1 MMSLPRMVVLMD
13 PPEHCNPKKDSTLAM
28 VEAAQRRG
36 WLVWCLLAGGLSL
49 RDGVAQAAAR
59 PFRVDLAAR
68 PWFELGAVETLSLG
82 HGDLVLARRDPPFDV
97 EYLHDTHLLEV
108 AEVAGALVVNRP
120 QALRDLNEKLATQL
134 FPALCP
140 PTCVSR
146 DASVLKAF
154 VAQHGDCVGKI
165 LDAMGGRSIFR
176 LGPADPNLNVILE
189 TLTDDGQ
196 RLALVQRFLPEIV
209 DGDKRVLVID
219 GEPAPWLLA
228 RLPQGDEFRGNL
240 ARGGRGEVRP
250 LGAAERAIVA
260 ELGPW
265 LKARGLWFVGLD
277 VIGDR
282 LTEINVTSP
291 TCVREIA
298 AATGYDAAE
307 ALFERLE
314 LRLQERRGS

>member
-1 MMSLPRMVVLMD
+1 MSQPRVVVLMD

-36 WLVWCLLAGGLSL
+36 WPVWCLLAGGLSL
-49 RDGVAQAAAR
+49 RDGRIEARARRFSVGLAAA
-59 PFRVDLAAR
+59 
-68 PWFELGAVETLSLG
+68 PWFRLGAAEPLLLG
-82 HGDLVLARRDPPFDV
+82 AGDLILARRDPPFDV
-97 EYLHDTHLLEV
+97 EYLHDTHLLDI
-108 AEVAGALVVNRP
+108 AEAAGALVVNRP
-120 QALRDLNEKLATQL
+120 QSLRDLNEKLATQW
-134 FPALCP
+134 FPAWCP

-146 DASVLKAF
+146 EASVLKAF
-154 VAQHGDCVGKI
+154 VAEQGDCVGKI

-176 LGPADPNLNVILE
+176 LAPQDPNLNVILE
-189 TLTDDGQ
+189 TLTEHGE

-219 GEPAPWLLA
+219 GEPAPWMLA

-250 LGAAERAIVA
+250 LGDAERRIVA
-260 ELGPW
+260 ALGPW
-265 LKARGLWFVGLD
+265 LRARGLYFVGLD

-298 AATGYDAAE
+298 AATGFDAAE
-307 ALFERLE
+307 RLFECLEARLE
-314 LRLQERRGS
+314 AGRGA

>member
-1 MMSLPRMVVLMD
+1 MDTPRLVVLMD
-13 PPEHCNPKKDSTLAM
+13 PPDGCNPKKDTSLAM

-36 WLVWCLLAGGLSL
+36 WPVWCLMSGGLSL
-49 RDGVAQAAAR
+49 RDGTVRASAGRFRVDVNAR
-59 PFRVDLAAR
+59 PFYQLAA
-68 PWFELGAVETLSLG
+68 PEMLVLGA
-82 HGDLVLARRDPPFDV
+82 GDVVLARRDPPFDV
-97 EYLHDTHLLEV
+97 EYLHDTHLLDI
-108 AEVAGALVVNRP
+108 AEAHGALVVNRP
-120 QALRDLNEKLATQL
+120 QPLRDLNEKLATQL
-134 FPALCP
+134 FPGLCP

-146 DASVLKAF
+146 DAMVLKAF
-154 VAQHGDCVGKI
+154 IAEQGDCVGKI

-176 LGPADPNLNVILE
+176 LGAKDPNLNVILE
-189 TLTDDGQ
+189 TLTDDGR

-219 GEPAPWLLA
+219 GEAAPWLLA

-250 LGAAERAIVA
+250 LTDTERGIVA
-260 ELGPW
+260 VLGPW
-265 LKARGLWFVGLD
+265 LKARGLMFVGLD

-307 ALFERLE
+307 VLFQALER
-314 LRLQERRGS
+314 RLQDVRST

>member
-1 MMSLPRMVVLMD
+1 MHLPRVVVLMD

-36 WLVWCLLAGGLSL
+36 WPVWCLLAGGLAL
-49 RDGVAQAAAR
+49 VDGRVSATAR
-59 PFRVDLAAR
+59 PFRIDLGLQ
-68 PWFELGAVETLSLG
+68 PWFELGAAEPLWLG
-82 HGDLVLARRDPPFDV
+82 AGDLVLARRDPPFDV
-97 EYLHDTHLLEV
+97 EYLHDTHLLDV
-108 AEVAGALVVNRP
+108 AEAAGALVVNRP
-120 QALRDLNEKLATQL
+120 QSLRDLNEKLATQL

-146 DASVLKAF
+146 DAAVLKDF
-154 VAQHGDCVGKI
+154 VAGQGACVGKI

-176 LGPADPNLNVILE
+176 LASSDPNLNVILE
-189 TLTDDGQ
+189 TLTDDGR
-196 RLALVQRFLPEIV
+196 RLALVQRYLPEIV
-209 DGDKRVLVID
+209 EGDKRVLVID
-219 GEPAPWLLA
+219 GEAAPWLLA

-240 ARGGRGEVRP
+240 ARGGRGEVRA
-250 LGAAERAIVA
+250 LGEAELKIV
-260 ELGPW
+260 ETLGPW
-265 LKARGLWFVGLD
+265 LRARGLYFVGLD

-307 ALFERLE
+307 VLFQRLDAR
-314 LRLQERRGS
+314 LRGG

>member
-1 MMSLPRMVVLMD
+1 MHLPRVVVLMD
-13 PPEHCNPKKDSTLAM
+13 PPERCNPKKDSTLAM

-36 WLVWCLLAGGLSL
+36 WPVWCLLAEGLALDGGRVL
-49 RDGVAQAAAR
+49 ATAR
-59 PFRVDLAAR
+59 PFRVDLAQR
-68 PWFELGAVETLSLG
+68 PWFELGAEQRLSLG
-82 HGDLVLARRDPPFDV
+82 AGDLVLARRDPPFDV
-97 EYLHDTHLLEV
+97 EYLHDTHLLEI

-120 QALRDLNEKLATQL
+120 QSLRDLNEKLATQL
-134 FPALCP
+134 FPELCP

-146 DASVLKAF
+146 DAAVLKTF
-154 VAQHGDCVGKI
+154 VAAQGDCVGKI

-176 LGPADPNLNVILE
+176 LAAADPNLNVILE
-189 TLTDDGQ
+189 TLTDDGR
-196 RLALVQRFLPEIV
+196 RLALVQRYLPEIA

-219 GEPAPWLLA
+219 GMAAPWLLA

-240 ARGGRGEVRP
+240 ARGGRGEVRA
-250 LGAAERAIVA
+250 LGESEQKIVDS
-260 ELGPW
+260 LGPW
-265 LKARGLWFVGLD
+265 LRARGLYFVGLD

-307 ALFERLE
+307 VLFQRLE
-314 LRLQERRGS
+314 RHLRGG

>member
-1 MMSLPRMVVLMD
+1 MSVPRVVVLMD
-13 PPEHCNPKKDSTLAM
+13 PPERCNPKKDSTLAM

-36 WLVWCLLAGGLSL
+36 WPVWCLLAGGLSL
-49 RDGVAQAAAR
+49 YEGAAVVMAR
-59 PFRVDLAAR
+59 SFRVDLKAT
-68 PWFELGAVETLSLG
+68 PWFVLGALERLVLG
-82 HGDLVLARRDPPFDV
+82 AGDLILARRDPPFDV

-108 AEVAGALVVNRP
+108 AEMAGALVVNRP

-146 DASVLKAF
+146 EADVLKAF
-154 VAQHGDCVGKI
+154 VLGHGPCVGKI
-165 LDAMGGRSIFR
+165 LDAMGGQSIFR
-176 LGPADPNLNVILE
+176 LAPSDPNLNVILE
-189 TLTDDGQ
+189 TLTDHGQ
-196 RLALVQRFLPEIV
+196 RLALVQCYLPAIV

-219 GEPAPWLLA
+219 GEAAPWLLA

-240 ARGGRGEVRP
+240 ARGGRGEVRA
-250 LGAAERAIVA
+250 LGDAERRIV
-260 ELGPW
+260 EILRPW
-265 LKARGLWFVGLD
+265 LKSRGLYFVGLD
-277 VIGDR
+277 IIGDR

-307 ALFERLE
+307 VLIQRLE
-314 LRLQERRGS
+314 ARLRGD

>member
-1 MMSLPRMVVLMD
+1 MSQPRVVVLMD
-13 PPEHCNPKKDSTLAM
+13 PPEQCNPKKDSTLAM

-36 WLVWCLLAGGLSL
+36 WPVWCLLAGGLSL
-49 RDGVAQAAAR
+49 RDGRVEAR
-59 PFRVDLAAR
+59 ARRFLVDLAAV
-68 PWFELGAVETLSLG
+68 PWFRLDAEEPLLLGQ
-82 HGDLVLARRDPPFDV
+82 GDLVLARRDPPFDV
-97 EYLHDTHLLEV
+97 EYLHDTHLLDV
-108 AEVAGALVVNRP
+108 AEAAGALVVNRP
-120 QALRDLNEKLATQL
+120 QSLRDLNEKLATQL
-134 FPALCP
+134 FPAWCP

-146 DASVLKAF
+146 EASVLKAF
-154 VAQHGDCVGKI
+154 VAEHGDCVGKI

-176 LGPADPNLNVILE
+176 LAPQDPNLNVILE
-189 TLTDDGQ
+189 TLTEHGQ

-250 LGAAERAIVA
+250 LGDAEHRIVA
-260 ELGPW
+260 ALGPW
-265 LKARGLWFVGLD
+265 LRERGLYFVGLD

-298 AATGYDAAE
+298 AATGFDAAE
-307 ALFERLE
+307 RLFECLEARLE
-314 LRLQERRGS
+314 GGRGV